1 MRVVIQRVKE
11 AEVVVSGELI
21 SHVDHGLLVLL
32 GVSSED
38 DYEDVDL
45 LVDKIVNLRIFED
58 QEGKLN
64 HSLLDVKGEMLVVSQ
79 FTLLAACK
87 KGRRPSFTA
96 AAAPEQANDLYQRF
110 IAGVRSRGLRVETGR
125 FQASMDVRLINY
137 GPVTILLDTRKDL

>member
-1 MRVVIQRVKE
+1 VRVVIQRVKE